1 MWDCRQYF
9 PDLIHLG
16 KTGVF
21 VLGAGAYFGLI
32 PYDGDDGGGR
42 TRFRARSDLPQPRS
56 NHLHLLDP
64 GCPGWVLH
72 PGHQG
77 MLLEVGISWVVE
89 RVSVPVPVD
98 VSVPVSPVST
108 PRGCVNRL
116 TCSVLRILGIRFW
129 RVGVG
134 AARIAEPRLRT
145 IPSRDDPQQMA
156 IDGIRRLQ
164 GLSKLL
170 RLDAIALR
178 DQ

>member
-77 MLLEVGISWVVE
+77 MLNGVGILWVDEPMSLTDHVDINVHLFCLSTT
-89 RVSVPVPVD
+89 VS
-98 VSVPVSPVST
+98 
-108 PRGCVNRL
+108 G
-116 TCSVLRILGIRFW
+116 G
-129 RVGVG
+129 
-134 AARIAEPRLRT
+134 
-145 IPSRDDPQQMA
+145 
-156 IDGIRRLQ
+156 
-164 GLSKLL
+164 
-170 RLDAIALR
+170 
-178 DQ
+178 

>member
-1 MWDCRQYF
+1 
-9 PDLIHLG
+9 
-16 KTGVF
+16 
-21 VLGAGAYFGLI
+21 
-32 PYDGDDGGGR
+32 
-42 TRFRARSDLPQPRS
+42 
-56 NHLHLLDP
+56 
-64 GCPGWVLH
+64 
-72 PGHQG
+72 